1 MVANIEIS
9 LRILSLNLNNAAKP
23 NTARHTANQSGLKS
37 TAFGKKNSLPKT
49 HPKCDAGASRSNYAA
64 SSSSTVG
71 Q

>member
-37 TAFGKKNSLPKT
+37 TAFGKKNSLP
-49 HPKCDAGASRSNYAA
+49 
-64 SSSSTVG
+64 
-71 Q
+71 